1 MKRISPII
9 IALSLLAACDRPT
22 SGNPIFEG
30 WYADADCTEEYIFGT
45 AVSEGFTVY
54 AKWTTPAPASFLK
67 LPAALSAVESEAFSG
82 VAAQA
87 VIVPENTVHI
97 AYDAFSGSDVE
108 YIYGYAGTAA
118 EAFASAYGFSF
129 VPVDDDWVAGH

>member
-1 MKRISPII
+1 M
-9 IALSLLAACDRPT
+9 
-22 SGNPIFEG
+22 
-30 WYADADCTEEYIFGT
+30 
-45 AVSEGFTVY
+45 
-54 AKWTTPAPASFLK
+54 
-67 LPAALSAVESEAFSG
+67 ESEAFSG

-118 EAFASAYGFSF
+118 EAFADAYDFTF
-129 VPVDDDWVAGH
+129 VPIDDNWMAGH